1 MINSIQMNN
10 EYCCKGESNWQTV
23 ALNEGWAH
31 YREWLM
37 KINYFN
43 PYFTISN
50 EFPFNYGIMFMK
62 LISSGCSYSSIEK
75 ALNAFTIEEFKN
87 NLIVK
92 YPLKKTQISEIIRPF
107 E

>member
-10 EYCCKGESNWQTV
+10 LYSCTSESNWQKI
-23 ALNEGWAH
+23 ALIEGWAH

-43 PYFTISN
+43 PNFILSN
-50 EFPFNYGIMFMK
+50 EFPFNYSNMFKK
-62 LISSGCSYSSIEK
+62 LINSGCSYSNIEK
-75 ALNAFTIEEFKN
+75 ALKVSTIEEFKF
-87 NLIVK
+87 NLISK
-92 YPLKKTQISEIIRPF
+92 YPLRENMISDIIKGF